1 MFERSLHKNE
11 IISLTILLM
20 MLMALVASQAGTASR
35 DTIRTEAPIGA
46 TISQQ
51 QGQQDDRGMKPTPLK
66 ATVTGHLN
74 GRVLTIS
81 VDTMAEF
88 GRFWLE
94 RQ

>member
-1 MFERSLHKNE
+1 MFERFLHNNE

-35 DTIRTEAPIGA
+35 DTMRSEATMGA
-46 TISQQ
+46 AVSQQ
-51 QGQQDDRGMKPTPLK
+51 DGRGMKTTPLK

-81 VDTMAEF
+81 IDTMAKF
-88 GRFWLE
+88 GRFRLE